1 MGRKRSDPVK
11 MRPAR
16 WTGTPPAGKGWACNI
31 LIRKGGGLCPQ
42 KEGKTVTP
50 GAGGGTDAG
59 QADQKKPRTFS
70 CAAKSGRQNLPA
82 NLFENTN
89 RK

>member
-1 MGRKRSDPVK
+1 MGRKGSDPVK

-42 KEGKTVTP
+42 KEGKNGDAGGWGDRC
-50 GAGGGTDAG
+50 GAGRSKKAAHLFVRGEKRSAEPAG
-59 QADQKKPRTFS
+59 QS
-70 CAAKSGRQNLPA
+70 L
-82 NLFENTN
+82 
-89 RK
+89 